1 MMAAGRTQR
10 NFRLYGFACV
20 LSVAQRAASVSF
32 PLKIVRRLGALAQI
46 IDLNM
51 GIYLAL
57 FGDRK
62 FFGVYQT
69 HNFILHRFM
78 GLFIR
83 VFCAFFQAA
92 NLKYSLDV

>member
-1 MMAAGRTQR
+1 
-10 NFRLYGFACV
+10 
-20 LSVAQRAASVSF
+20 
-32 PLKIVRRLGALAQI
+32 
-46 IDLNM
+46 M

-69 HNFILHRFM
+69 HNFVLHRFM

-83 VFCAFFQAA
+83 GFWGFCALFQAE